1 MDYLSL
7 AIGFA
12 IGAACGSIII
22 YIFKYQ
28 GKIGEKMDL
37 PKLMEAKSIES
48 VKLDKMRRE
57 LKTLLLEKDLLSNA
71 LTRVYEAES
80 EGVITK
86 EEREKLSEKYREQL
100 KLINEKLSNLEVFIE
115 VGELEKLREELFNL
129 FKQKIEQI
137 DERLQ
142 HARSRL
148 EEISGVVKTKTPMEA
163 IAPTEKKVEK
173 QAAREELEVDVR
185 VKKLRDEVL
194 EALAKLEQ
202 IDIEE

>member
-1 MDYLSL
+1 M

-12 IGAACGSIII
+12 IGVVCGSIII
-22 YIFKYQ
+22 YIFKYRV
-28 GKIGEKMDL
+28 KIEEKMSL
-37 PKLMEAKSIES
+37 PKSMEVKSIES

-80 EGVITK
+80 EGLITK

-100 KLINEKLSNLEVFIE
+100 KLINEKLSNLEAFIE
-115 VGELEKLREELFNL
+115 VGELEKLRDELFNL

-148 EEISGVVKTKTPMEA
+148 EEISGVAKTKTPMEA
-163 IAPTEKKVEK
+163 PTEKKIEK
-173 QAAREELEVDVR
+173 QAAREELEVDAR

-202 IDIEE
+202 IDIEG